1 MESTHLNALTGT
13 LLAEART
20 APSGRSAHTLFGRHE
35 HALRQT
41 VIALVG
47 GRSLAEHNSPGEATL
62 QVLCGEA
69 RLTTPTQVWTGA
81 AGDHVVIAP
90 ERHELT
96 AVEDTVVLL
105 TVVKTLA

>member
-1 MESTHLNALTGT
+1 MESTHLAELADK

-20 APSGRSAHTLFGRHE
+20 ARSGRSAHTLFGRQE
-35 HALRQT
+35 HSLRQT

-62 QVLCGEA
+62 QVLRGEA
-69 RLTTPTQVWTGA
+69 RLTTPTQTWTGG
-81 AGDHVVIAP
+81 AGDHVIIPP

-96 AVEDTVVLL
+96 ALEDAAVLL
-105 TVVKTLA
+105 TVANILG